1 MKLNVFQ
8 DSRQITRAIWVVF
21 ALIIIVLIV
30 FAGYYY
36 WDRYVYLDDQ
46 TPLEMGILNLEEQVR
61 AEPDSIDT
69 RLALAEGYFREQQ
82 YPQAIDQAQQV
93 VDAYPD
99 NERAQFILGMAYIF
113 SGDASS
119 GVLTLEEFV
128 DKRRNS
134 NLVKSDMTLQA
145 SLYYLGEGYL
155 ALGRSDDAIDALTE
169 AVQIS
174 PTDADALFQLGN
186 AYLDTDDC
194 ERAVEHYS
202 RAVSFVPDFA
212 EAYQGLASC
221 YKKMEM
227 VGHEHYAGGMVAYS
241 LQEYKQALIDLE
253 QATQI
258 LPDFGPAYVG
268 LGLVL
273 EELGELDAAKAA
285 LEHALILEPESFL
298 AVNSLQR
305 IQLLLGSQ

>member
-1 MKLNVFQ
+1 MKLNVFL

-46 TPLEMGILNLEEQVR
+46 TPLEIGIQNLEEQVR
-61 AEPDSIDT
+61 AEPNSIDT
-69 RLALAEGYFREQQ
+69 RLALAEGYFREQR

-93 VDAYPD
+93 VDVYPD
-99 NERAQFILGMAYIF
+99 SERAKIILGMAYIF
-113 SGDASS
+113 NGDASL

-134 NLVKSDMTLQA
+134 NLAKNDMTLQA

-155 ALGRSDDAIDALTE
+155 ALDRPDDAITALTE
-169 AVQIS
+169 AVEIS

-186 AYLDTDDC
+186 AYQDTGDC
-194 ERAVEHYS
+194 DSAVENYS

-212 EAYQGLASC
+212 EAYQGLERC

-227 VGHEHYAGGMVAYS
+227 VGHEHYAGGMLAYS
-241 LQEYKQALIDLE
+241 VKEYQQALSSLE
-253 QATQI
+253 QASQM
-258 LPDFGPAYVG
+258 LPNFGPAYVG

-285 LEHALILEPESFL
+285 LEHALVLEPESFL
-298 AVNSLQR
+298 AENSLQR
-305 IQLLLGSQ
+305 IQILLGSQ